1 MNIFRQIFR
10 PRVSCAGAVVF
21 RINGTTL
28 EFLVQKSRRN
38 PGKWLFPKGHVE
50 KGETKEEAALRELKE
65 ESGVTGKN
73 LGFLHDFYVEYSD
86 EIQHIT
92 FYLFQFSGFDGEPEE
107 GRDPVFLDASSAFRC
122 LSNVEYSTMLQIAIE
137 RLRDKVTDVL

>member
-1 MNIFRQIFR
+1 MKILRKIFR

-38 PGKWLFPKGHVE
+38 PGKWIFPKGHVE
-50 KGETKEEAALRELKE
+50 KGETKEEAASRELKE
-65 ESGVTGKN
+65 ESGATGIN
-73 LGFLHDFYVEYSD
+73 LGFLHDFHVEYLD

-92 FYLFQFSGFDGEPEE
+92 FFLYQFSGFDGEPEE
-107 GRDPVFLDASSAFRC
+107 GRDPMFLDAASAFKC
-122 LSNVEYSTMLQIAIE
+122 LSTYEYSLMLQMAIE
-137 RLRDKVTDVL
+137 RLRDQVTVVL